1 MRCIRYSVFIGIFSV
16 LLGAGTVRGAG
27 DLTVYAGA
35 TVYADPAYDSVAL
48 VEFPFSLTRNEFE
61 FFHPTEADSS
71 LFTRIFAQVDLINTV
86 GLPVDSVST
95 YFSVSVADL
104 EQAALPGIR
113 LFNKLMLFA
122 EPGIY
127 SARLT
132 VIDVVSKRTGTVFLD
147 RVIVNPSSSDRIKI
161 GGPQLAYQVTS
172 VSGDHG
178 ANMRLVKNGF
188 LVVPNP
194 VGVYSAQDTVME
206 AYGEVYNLDAGGSPD
221 GQFML
226 SFDVLDKEDSL
237 YRSLGMITRDKPGA
251 TAAFGQSIDIK
262 SWPPGAYRLRIVA
275 TDTDAGTS
283 DTSIS
288 RFAIISPQEVAA
300 ATRQGE
306 TPADPYERLTLKEK
320 MELVT
325 WILEPQQLATLQ
337 RLSDEGKENFL
348 RQYWS
353 EHDSNPQT
361 PVNEER
367 AELIQRYR
375 YANAN
380 FSLSEG
386 ENDGWQTALGR
397 VYIKYGRPD
406 EIDDRQAPRVGD
418 RYQVWYYRA
427 VKEGKVF
434 VFIDERGNDDY
445 RLVHSNVYGE
455 VYDSDWADRL
465 DAGWPDFT
473 DDL

>member
-1 MRCIRYSVFIGIFSV
+1 MRCIRYTVFLGIFSV

-122 EPGIY
+122 EPGVY

-132 VIDVVSKRTGTVFLD
+132 VIDVVSKSTGTVFLD

-161 GGPQLAYQVTS
+161 GGPQLAYRVTS
-172 VSGDHG
+172 VSGDQG

-194 VGVYSAQDTVME
+194 VGVYSAKDTVME
-206 AYGEVYNLDAGGSPD
+206 AYGEVYNLDAGDSPD
-221 GQFML
+221 GEFTL

-237 YRSLGMITRDKPGA
+237 YRSLGMITRDKPGP
-251 TAAFGQSIDIK
+251 TAAFAQSIDIK

-275 TDTDAGTS
+275 TDRNAGTA

-288 RFAIISPQEVAA
+288 RFAIVSPQEVAA
-300 ATRQGE
+300 ATRQSE
-306 TPADPYERLTLKEK
+306 TPADPYDRLTLKEK
-320 MELVT
+320 IELVT

-337 RLSDEGKENFL
+337 RLSDEGKENYL

-375 YANAN
+375 YANDN
-380 FSLSEG
+380 FSLSEE

-397 VYIKYGRPD
+397 VFIKYGRPD
-406 EIDDRQAPRVGD
+406 EVDDRQAPRVGD